1 MPAAPTTSTPQTYYA
16 ANAPQHITTAAPA
29 VVVTPPPPQGGGGGG
44 TTSPRHSFHQRKS
57 VEALDFSTRTTPR
70 NSLHQRV
77 PTNTSAGVEPAAVE
91 GALEALGALDLS
103 SRRMISDI
111 STLDCESVKA
121 DPHFNPAVEEMPFV
135 PPLQITIPVNL
146 AHLALQQKQQK
157 QQQEQQSNTGNTTT
171 TTRRSS
177 FSSKNNNNKIARPAD
192 LIRQTSCQSRLEMSQ
207 ASPYPKSKSAMYVSH
222 TMATKKIALNNGGVL
237 PPQHTHRATPAA
249 LAQQEGAQLEDD
261 PSLEDYANGAGAVTW
276 DNNADDDDLSRLSY
290 YTSPTDL
297 YTSDD
302 SEPIVPTTSPTK
314 KGMVKRELEKIMCR
328 FRHSKFTKHKTK
340 TLQPQHV
347 VEGTVKD
354 YDSFGSERGFC

>member
-1 MPAAPTTSTPQTYYA
+1 MD
-16 ANAPQHITTAAPA
+16 
-29 VVVTPPPPQGGGGGG
+29 
-44 TTSPRHSFHQRKS
+44 
-57 VEALDFSTRTTPR
+57 ALDFSTRTTPR
-70 NSLHQRV
+70 HSLHKRV
-77 PTNTSAGVEPAAVE
+77 PTNTSAGFESAAVE
-91 GALEALGALDLS
+91 GPVGALGALDLP
-103 SRRMISDI
+103 SRRVISDI

-146 AHLALQQKQQK
+146 AHLALQQKQQQQQK
-157 QQQEQQSNTGNTTT
+157 QQPNAGKATT

-177 FSSKNNNNKIARPAD
+177 FSSKNNNTIARPVD

-222 TMATKKIALNNGGVL
+222 TMTTKSVL
-237 PPQHTHRATPAA
+237 PPQHTHGATPAA
-249 LAQQEGAQLEDD
+249 LAQQQQGAQLEDD

-276 DNNADDDDLSRLSY
+276 DNNAADDDLSRLSY